1 MRTTRIL
8 ITILVLCSVLTVIS
22 ACNIIPSIA
31 LDDEETTDINPLP
44 EAANTVDKQVTLY
57 FKYADENML
66 AGETRIID
74 VPVNERIEMAVL
86 EEVLKGP
93 SQDNPEL
100 TSVIPKNAAIIDVT
114 DSGEYLFV
122 TLSKEFITESALATV
137 DIADPAAL
145 ETAKQDMN
153 LAIYSIVDTLIEL
166 GGFSRIQILVDTND
180 SGRGER
186 ISLSDIG
193 DDSTEGGTLEP
204 LGWNGTLL
212 MTPDNTV
219 ELLMEAFAKRD
230 YETLYALIAYNSSDG
245 TSKPSRED
253 FISDLSSQSVTMEE
267 YYVLDSVVSS
277 DANSVIVAVSF
288 SLKSQDGDTT
298 VKDNIILQ
306 LLRERD
312 LWKADYTSFEEV
324 FME

>member
-8 ITILVLCSVLTVIS
+8 ITVLVLSIMLTFLS

-31 LDDEETTDINPLP
+31 PDGEETTDINPLP
-44 EAANTVDKQVTLY
+44 EAANTVDKEMTLY

-66 AGETRIID
+66 AGETRVID

-100 TSVIPKNAAIIDVT
+100 KSVIPKNAKIIDVNE
-114 DSGEYLFV
+114 SGEYLFV

-137 DIADPAAL
+137 DTEDVAAL

-186 ISLSDIG
+186 ISLADIG
-193 DDSTEGGTLEP
+193 DDSTDGGTLEP
-204 LGWNGTLL
+204 LGWNGVLL
-212 MTPDNTV
+212 MTPENTV

-253 FISDLSSQSVTMEE
+253 FISNLLSQFNTLEE
-267 YYVLDSVVSS
+267 YQVLDSVVSS

-306 LLRERD
+306 LIRERD
-312 LWKADYTSFEEV
+312 LWKAEYTSFEEV
-324 FME
+324 FFE